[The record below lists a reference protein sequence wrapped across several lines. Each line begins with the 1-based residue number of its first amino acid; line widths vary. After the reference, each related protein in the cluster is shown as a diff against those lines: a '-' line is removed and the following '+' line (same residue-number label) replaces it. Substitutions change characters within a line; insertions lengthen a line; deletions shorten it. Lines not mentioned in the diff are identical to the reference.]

1 MTNSHGCYQSDF
13 NPRPRKEGDSSSDTA
28 IFLISLFQSTPS
40 QRGRH
45 FRESINRMGVIIS
58 IHALAKRATSQL
70 MCIFAVIL
78 FQSTPSQR
86 GRPADREYTITCF
99 EFQSTPSQRG
109 RPVMLQWQCLMLL
122 FQSTPSQRGRQK
134 AWNMILSPRSFQS
147 TPSQRGRPTLQTV
160 IL

>member
-109 RPVMLQWQCLMLL
+109 R
-122 FQSTPSQRGRQK
+122 QK